1 MRCPPAVLALIE
13 RGYLDAVSHDCAQA
27 GCVED

>member
-1 MRCPPAVLALIE
+1 MRCSAAVLALIE
-13 RGYLDAVSHDCAQA
+13 RGYLDAVSHDCVRA